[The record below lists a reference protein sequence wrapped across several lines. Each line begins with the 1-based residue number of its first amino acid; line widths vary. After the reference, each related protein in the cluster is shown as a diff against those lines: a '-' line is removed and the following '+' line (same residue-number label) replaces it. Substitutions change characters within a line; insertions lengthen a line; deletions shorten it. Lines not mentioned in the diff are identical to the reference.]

1 MLTELGATLRRWR
14 RRFSR
19 AEWTVKGLRLSR
31 SDAPSHSP
39 GLLLIQIDG
48 LSRVQLERAIAA
60 KRMPFL
66 RELIKNEGS
75 KLHTFYSGLP
85 ASTPAVQ
92 GELYY
97 GERCAVPGFSFL
109 DPRANEIGMMM
120 FPSWAK
126 RIEAD
131 LAARAPGLLTGGSS
145 WSNIYTGGATQEESH
160 FCGASLH
167 FSDIWNTGK
176 IRNWFLLALLHFPS
190 LIRLVALLVLEFF
203 IALYDVVRGVFRGHS
218 LWSEFVFIIGRVF
231 VCIGLRE
238 VITLGAKV
246 DLARGLPIIH
256 VNFLGYDEQSHRRGP
271 SSRFA
276 HWTLR
281 GIDRAIRHMH
291 RAARRSEGRDYEV
304 WIFSDHGQVKT
315 KAFSKLCV
323 DGLDGAVRRAWPGLD
338 EAARKTRSAPSRYAT
353 HSHFNFG
360 SARREQRNID
370 RSHLTPFETTEFAVA
385 CLGPVGHIYFKR
397 TLAAEQLDAL
407 IADLLRQGVPG
418 ILRRLGPTNEVVW
431 HTAEGI
437 HALPGDKSLLRV
449 PDDLLDELAGD
460 LVRLVRQPYA
470 GDLVCLGWH
479 PDREQITFADENGAH
494 CGPSPDEVQG
504 FLLMP
509 PGSDHLVSDPSVRP
523 SELRNAALSYLGR
536 NERKERKPQ
545 RRREAE
551 SRHLRVV
558 TYNVH
563 YCKGLDGRFAPERI
577 LRVLRSLDP
586 DIVALQELDRG
597 RSRSRREN
605 QIGYLAEQLG
615 MEYCYCPS
623 IDFGSEEQYG
633 HGMLARGKFSEI
645 HRARLPGG
653 GVVCIE
659 PRDAMA
665 ATLSIYGREIR
676 LIGTHLGLSAAERAA
691 QIDRLLADDFLGGI
705 EAARPAIFL
714 GDLNLVP
721 GGALYRRLVR
731 AWSEQNATAN
741 FRDVQAHAPNHTG
754 VRTFPSFWPMRCL
767 DHIFVTAPFSI
778 TRVFTPANLL
788 TRRASDHLPLVADL
802 ELHGT

>member
-1 MLTELGATLRRWR
+1 MLTQLGASLRRWR
-14 RRFSR
+14 RRLSR
-19 AEWTVKGLRLSR
+19 AEWTVKSLRLSR
-31 SDAPSHSP
+31 STTPSHSP

-48 LSRVQLERAIAA
+48 LSRVQFERALAA
-60 KRMPFL
+60 GRLPFL
-66 RELIKNEGS
+66 RHLIKHEGS

-85 ASTPAVQ
+85 STTPAVQ

-120 FPSWAK
+120 YPSWAK

-131 LAARAPGLLTGGSS
+131 LASRNTGLLTGGSS

-160 FCGASLH
+160 FCGASMH
-167 FSDIWNTGK
+167 FSDMWQTGK
-176 IRNWFLLALLHFPS
+176 IRNIFLFGILHFTAFIRLIALL
-190 LIRLVALLVLEFF
+190 LLETF
-203 IALYDVVRGVFRGHS
+203 IALYDLVRGFLRGHS
-218 LWSEFVFIIGRVF
+218 LWREFVFLFGRVF

-238 VITLGAKV
+238 LITLGAKV

-271 SSRFA
+271 GSRFA
-276 HWTLR
+276 HWTLQ
-281 GIDRAIRHMH
+281 GIDRSIRHLH

-304 WIFSDHGQVKT
+304 WIFSDHGQVD
-315 KAFSKLCV
+315 AISFFKLCSN
-323 DGLDGAVRRAWPGLD
+323 GLEGAVRRNWPGLD
-338 EAARKTRSAPSRYAT
+338 ETERNKPAAPQRYVS
-353 HSHFNFG
+353 HSSLPFG
-360 SARREQRNID
+360 SARLDRHLLD
-370 RSHLTPFETTEFAVA
+370 RSHLTPFESTEFAVA
-385 CLGPVGHIYFKR
+385 CLGPVGHVYCKR
-397 TLAAEQLDAL
+397 TLEPAQLDAL
-407 IADLLRQGVPG
+407 IAGLLKEGVPG
-418 ILRRLGPTNEVVW
+418 ILRRIGPSQEVVRQ
-431 HTAEGI
+431 TATGI
-437 HALPGDKSLLRV
+437 HALPGDKSLLRG
-449 PDDLLDELAGD
+449 PDEQLDELATD
-460 LVRLVRQPYA
+460 LVRLARQPFA

-479 PDREQITFADENGAH
+479 PGRPTITFAHENGAH

-509 PGSDHLVSDPSVRP
+509 PASDHLVADPSVRP
-523 SELRNAALSYLGR
+523 SELRDAALRHLG
-536 NERKERKPQ
+536 RKERKPK
-545 RRREAE
+545 RRRTEDA
-551 SRHLRVV
+551 RRVRVV

-577 LRVLRSLDP
+577 SRVLRSLDP

-615 MEYCYCPS
+615 MNFCFCPS
-623 IDFGSEEQYG
+623 IEFGGEEQYG
-633 HGMLARGKFSEI
+633 HGLLAHSEFSEI
-645 HRARLPGG
+645 HRARLPAG
-653 GVVCIE
+653 GVLAIE

-665 ATLSIYGREIR
+665 ATLQIYGRAIR
-676 LIGTHLGLSAAERAA
+676 VIGTHLGLSSSERAA
-691 QIDRLLADDFLGGI
+691 QIDRLLATDFLGGI
-705 EAARPAIFL
+705 DAEKPAIFL

-721 GGALYRRLVR
+721 GGSLYRRLVR
-731 AWSEQNATAN
+731 PWSARTGTAH
-741 FRDVQAHAPNHTG
+741 FRDAQAHAPNHTG
-754 VRTFPSFWPMRCL
+754 VRTFPSFWPVRCL

-802 ELHGT
+802 ELHAT